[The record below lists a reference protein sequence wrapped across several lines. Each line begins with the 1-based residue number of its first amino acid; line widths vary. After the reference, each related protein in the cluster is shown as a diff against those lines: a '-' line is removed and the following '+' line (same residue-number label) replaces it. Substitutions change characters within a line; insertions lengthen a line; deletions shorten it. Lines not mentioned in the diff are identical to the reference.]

1 MTISK
6 GGDCFD
12 KVLPNILWL
21 TRRIREM
28 HYTETLEGVH
38 VVINNELHL
47 CETEALAI
55 AVLDSNVDFKGE
67 LYVYCDETTTLILQG
82 IGIVTELADCIYH
95 IREILDA
102 QIKTGSSYTPTAAS
116 LFDSGSVN
124 DGQEG
129 DKT

>member
-1 MTISK
+1 MSN
-6 GGDCFD
+6 GGECFD

-28 HYTETLEGVH
+28 EYTETHEGIH

-82 IGIVTELADCIYH
+82 IGIVTELADCTYH

-102 QIKTGSSYTPTAAS
+102 RIKTGSPYTPTAAS
-116 LFDSGSVN
+116 LFDSGPFN
-124 DGQEG
+124 QAYEG
-129 DKT
+129 